1 MADLPKAR
9 RENLVIRELPD
20 ELLVYDLDKDDG
32 HCLNRT
38 AAFVWKHCDGRT
50 SVPEIARRL
59 GQESRSEINEKVIW
73 LALHQLSRKRLLEK
87 PVAAPVWMPGI
98 DRRQMIRVLGV
109 GAIVAV
115 PLITTVVAPTAL
127 AAASCFGSGQTCTGI
142 NQCCSP
148 LTCSCGTPPTVT
160 CC

>member
-1 MADLPKAR
+1 MADLPRAR

-32 HCLNRT
+32 HCLNWT

-73 LALHQLSRKRLLEK
+73 LAAEGK
-87 PVAAPVWMPGI
+87 W
-98 DRRQMIRVLGV
+98 
-109 GAIVAV
+109 
-115 PLITTVVAPTAL
+115 
-127 AAASCFGSGQTCTGI
+127 
-142 NQCCSP
+142 
-148 LTCSCGTPPTVT
+148 
-160 CC
+160 